1 MNKRP
6 IRIAAVMIAAS
17 ISSGLAQETVDTVLY
32 NGKILTVD
40 SNFSTAQAVA
50 VRGDRFAAVGRDDE
64 VLRLAGPN
72 TLRIDLKGK
81 TVTPGLIHTHVHVE
95 TPNDPPWTYGDDLP
109 ASVRK
114 KYPLNFRLVKTK
126 DDVLKQIQNIIAAFQ
141 FKPGEWIFFLSNP
154 SVDQAGILFDELDRW
169 ELDKVAP
176 DNPIIVTTGV
186 PVLNMLLI
194 NSKAI
199 DELWSKH
206 GDFIETY
213 GRYWIDASGR
223 PEGHLEP
230 PAVRTLMQEFMP
242 QPAVE
247 VVAPI
252 FRKML
257 QERSALG
264 VTTISGGLHTDSLEA
279 YQWLISRDQMPM
291 RYGYGV
297 SWTFGQPGADM
308 KPFKMGAGTDMM
320 WIVAMS
326 ARAADGLGSRMC
338 ISLERDSQAAA
349 AVMGDKS
356 RMVGLSAV
364 SEWWPRG
371 QCHLDIE
378 YNTGSRGA
386 NIKANYFAE
395 WYNQLARDGLR
406 SANTGMSGDET
417 HTRFLSLLERIDRRN
432 PGSVQGWAM
441 DHCDLIDPADI
452 PRAARLGLMWS
463 CRPRNILRNSLE
475 VAAAFGEQVAHTYPL
490 PIKSMLEAGIN
501 VSLEGEWLA
510 METLITRK
518 DDQGNVW
525 GPDQTLDRVT
535 TLRMATQN
543 GANYVLKG
551 DQLGSIEAGKFADL
565 VVIDRDYMRVP
576 EDDISEIRSLMTM
589 LGGKFVFLRSDF
601 AEELN
606 LRPAGT
612 LISTYEEL
620 MARR

>member
-1 MNKRP
+1 MKKHHLW
-6 IRIAAVMIAAS
+6 ILAIAIAAS
-17 ISSGLAQETVDTVLY
+17 ISLGSAQQAADTILH
-32 NGKILTVD
+32 NGKVLTVD
-40 SNFSTAQAVA
+40 ANFSVAEAVA
-50 VRGDRFAAVGRDDE
+50 VGGSQILAVGTNDE
-64 VLRLAGPN
+64 VLQLDGLN
-72 TLRIDLKGK
+72 TLKIDLKGR

-95 TPNDPPWTYGDDLP
+95 TPNDPPWSYGDDLP
-109 ASVRK
+109 ASIRK

-126 DDVLKQIQNIIAAFQ
+126 DDVLKQIQDIIEAFQ
-141 FKPGEWIFFLSNP
+141 FKPGEWIYFLSNP
-154 SVDQAGILFDELDRW
+154 SADQAGVLLEELDRW

-186 PVLNMLLI
+186 PILNMLLI

-199 DELWSKH
+199 EELWSKH

-223 PEGHLEP
+223 PEGHVEP
-230 PAVRTLMQEFMP
+230 PAVRILLQEFVP
-242 QPAVE
+242 QPAVN

-252 FRKML
+252 FRKIL

-264 VTTISGGLHTDSLEA
+264 VTTISGGLHAAALEA
-279 YQWLISRDQMPM
+279 YQWLNSQDEMPM

-308 KPFKMGAGTDMM
+308 KQFEMGAGTDML
-320 WIVAMS
+320 WVVAMS

-349 AVMGDKS
+349 AVTGEAA
-356 RMVGLSAV
+356 RLVGLSAV

-378 YNTGSRGA
+378 YGGA
-386 NIKANYFAE
+386 TKGAGIKANYFAE

-417 HTRFLSLLERIDRRN
+417 HTRFLSTLENIDRAM
-432 PGSVQGWAM
+432 PGSVKGWAM
-441 DHCDLIDPADI
+441 DHCDLIDPVDI
-452 PRAARLGLMWS
+452 PRAAKLGLMWS

-475 VAAAFGEQVAHTYPL
+475 VAAAFGEQAAHTYPL
-490 PIKSMLEAGIN
+490 PIKSMVEAGIN
-501 VSLEGEWLA
+501 ISLEGEWLA
-510 METLITRK
+510 LETLITRK
-518 DDQGNVW
+518 DDKGNVW
-525 GPDQTLDRVT
+525 GPDQRMDRVT
-535 TLRMATQN
+535 VLRIATQN

-551 DQLGSIEAGKFADL
+551 DQLGSLEPGKFADL
-565 VVIDRDYMRVP
+565 VILDRDYMTVP
-576 EDDISEIRSLMTM
+576 EDDISEIQSLMTM
-589 LGGKFVFLRSDF
+589 LGGKLIFLRPDF
-601 AEELN
+601 ADELN
-606 LRPAGT
+606 MRPAGA

-620 MARR
+620 LARR

>member
-1 MNKRP
+1 MKKRHLW
-6 IRIAAVMIAAS
+6 IVAIAIAAS
-17 ISSGLAQETVDTVLY
+17 ITLGFAQRTADTILH
-32 NGKILTVD
+32 NGRVLTVD
-40 SNFSTAQAVA
+40 AQFSVAEAVA
-50 VRGDRFAAVGRDDE
+50 VRGSRILAVGTSNE
-64 VLRLAGPN
+64 VLKLAGPD
-72 TLRIDLKGK
+72 TLEMDLKGR

-95 TPNDPPWTYGDDLP
+95 SPDDPPWTYGDDLP

-126 DDVLKQIQNIIAAFQ
+126 DDVLKQIRDIIAAFQ
-141 FKPGEWIFFLSNP
+141 FKPGEWIYFISNP
-154 SVDQAGILFDELDRW
+154 SVDQAEVLLEELNRW
-169 ELDKVAP
+169 ELDKAAP
-176 DNPIIVTTGV
+176 DNPIILTTGV
-186 PVLNMLLI
+186 PILNMLLV

-213 GRYWIDASGR
+213 GRYWIDEFGR

-230 PAVRTLMQEFMP
+230 PAVRILLEEFVP

-257 QERSALG
+257 EERSALG
-264 VTTISGGLHTDSLEA
+264 VTTISGGLHTASLEA
-279 YQWLISRDQMPM
+279 YQWLVSRGEMPM

-308 KPFKMGAGTDMM
+308 KQFEMGAGTEML

-338 ISLERDSQAAA
+338 TALERDSQAAA
-349 AVMGDKS
+349 AATGEKA
-356 RMVGLSAV
+356 RLVGLSAV

-378 YNTGSRGA
+378 YNAGTRGA
-386 NIKANYFAE
+386 GIKANYFLE

-406 SANTGMSGDET
+406 SGNTGMSGEES
-417 HTRFLSLLERIDRRN
+417 HSRFISALENIDRAR
-432 PGSVQGWAM
+432 PGSVKGWAM
-441 DHCDLIDPADI
+441 DHCDLIDPVDI
-452 PRAARLGLMWS
+452 PRAAKLGLMWS

-518 DDQGNVW
+518 DDKGNVW
-525 GPDQTLDRVT
+525 GLDQGIDRVT
-535 TLRMATQN
+535 ALRMATQN
-543 GANYVLKG
+543 GANYVLRG
-551 DQLGSIEAGKFADL
+551 DTLGSIEPGKLADL
-565 VVIDRDYMRVP
+565 VIIDRDYMSVP
-576 EDDISEIRSLMTM
+576 EDDISEIRSLMTL
-589 LGGKFVFLRSDF
+589 LGGKIIFLRSDF
-601 AEELN
+601 ADEQN
-606 LRPAGT
+606 LRPAGA

-620 MARR
+620 VARR